1 MLDLIAK
8 NAAAILGRSCLI
20 ERDGRWE
27 VQFEPF
33 VGQRRVGRVP
43 TRGWIAVI
51 GHARGISGIVLP
63 DGGGSGG
70 RGQGEIEIAAAMQ
83 AAEGEIVEL
92 GRVPAAT
99 QASHAG
105 SIRIASAPGVNI

>member
-8 NAAAILGRSCLI
+8 NAAAILGISCLI

-33 VGQRRVGRVP
+33 VGQRRIGRVP
-43 TRGWIAVI
+43 TRGWIAVV

-63 DGGGSGG
+63 DGGGTGG
-70 RGQGEIEIAAAMQ
+70 RGRGEIEITAAMQ
-83 AAEGEIVEL
+83 TAESEIVEL
-92 GRVPAAT
+92 GRVPAA
-99 QASHAG
+99 AEAGHAG
-105 SIRIASAPGVNI
+105 R